1 MGLTRVVL
9 GILALVTLC
18 DPSGRLVV
26 DAETEKIDGGGLIN
40 LGNRERTW
48 TPYMRLSSPL
58 SEIQSITSYFSF
70 RTFDP
75 EGALFYGDTNN
86 GEDWFVLF
94 LRDGVPEMQIG
105 KGDVLVSVAGGHK
118 LNDGL
123 WHKLELQSQGKF
135 VVLKVNDHRELAMGL
150 HSNEPDTQKEGFI
163 RLALGGILVSEKKL
177 LLPLNPLLDGCVKG
191 GHWLNLST
199 PWDGTP
205 AKTAMPCFP
214 NIKAGSF
221 FAGNGLAIFNTSDL
235 LGVDPKEERIIITV
249 NTSSTTLNGTIL
261 SLQSLQSQS
270 TVLSVAEDT
279 DSGMM
284 ILKVHKF
291 DSTESTPINEK
302 FDKDFIS
309 FDVIVKKTSVAFETK
324 HVSSESHLGLTVEGD
339 YSSILAEW
347 NEGMLL
353 AFGGVPDGADSGS
366 DYLEGCLDSIF
377 VQGQKIDLDQ
387 AFFKDASVSSHSCP
401 V

>member
-9 GILALVTLC
+9 GVLALVTLC
-18 DPSGRLVV
+18 VPLGSLVV
-26 DAETEKIDGGGLIN
+26 DAVMEKIDGGGLIN

-48 TPYMRLSSPL
+48 TPYMSLSHLL
-58 SEIQSITSYFSF
+58 SEIESITSYFSF

-75 EGALFYGDTNN
+75 EGALFYGDTDN

-123 WHKLELQSQGKF
+123 WHKLELHSEGKF
-135 VVLKVNDHRELAMGL
+135 VVLKVDDHRELAMGL
-150 HSNEPDTQKEGFI
+150 HSHEPDTSKEGYI

-191 GHWLNLST
+191 GRWLNLST
-199 PWDGTP
+199 LWDSTP
-205 AKTAMPCFP
+205 RKTAMSCFP

-221 FAGNGLAIFNTSDL
+221 FAGTGLAIFNTSDL
-235 LGVDPKEERIIITV
+235 PGVDPKEERIIITV

-261 SLQSLQSQS
+261 SLRSLQSHS
-270 TVLSVAEDT
+270 TVLSVAKDT
-279 DSGMM
+279 NSGMM
-284 ILKVHKF
+284 IFKVN
-291 DSTESTPINEK
+291 TETTPINEK
-302 FDKDFIS
+302 FDEDLIS
-309 FDVIVKKTSVAFETK
+309 FNVIIHKTSVAFETK
-324 HVSSESHLGLTVEGD
+324 NVSSESHLRSGD
-339 YSSILAEW
+339 YSSILAAW

-353 AFGGVPDGADSGS
+353 AFGGVPEDGLDSGS
-366 DYLEGCLDSIF
+366 DYMEGCLDTIF
-377 VQGQKIDLDQ
+377 IQGQKIDLDQ
-387 AFFKDASVSSHSCP
+387 ASFKDASVSSHSCP